1 MDFGDRI
8 KAVRGELSQK
18 EFAEKLSVN
27 ITSVQR
33 YEQGAIPKGDVLQKI
48 RDIFRINI
56 DWLLS
61 GEGPEWLEPES
72 RHGVDFDVDLFS
84 FIPRAE
90 ARLSAGNG
98 SVVLSENFDKKLA
111 FRNDWLHKVA
121 TCKENLVL
129 MFVRGDSMHPTLQ
142 DWDLVMV
149 DRGRTK
155 PRSGHIFAIN
165 IGDDLLQIKR
175 LFFIPPDKI
184 RIVSDQ
190 GGIYPP
196 YELNLSEMRII
207 GQVIWFARELPTE

>member
-1 MDFGDRI
+1 MTTIAERI
-8 KAVRGELSQK
+8 KLIRGSLSQK
-18 EFAEKLSVN
+18 AFAEEIATSQGTIFAWETGKSLPGAELLKKISEKFGVSVDW
-27 ITSVQR
+27 ILFGR
-33 YEQGAIPKGDVLQKI
+33 EP
-48 RDIFRINI
+48 RDAK
-56 DWLLS
+56 
-61 GEGPEWLEPES
+61 EPE
-72 RHGVDFDVDLFS
+72 RLDPEEFS
-84 FIPRAE
+84 HIPSAE

-121 TCKENLVL
+121 TCKDNLVL